1 MKTIALIGGT
11 GQEGRGLARR
21 FARAGVS
28 VRLGSRDAARGAQ
41 AAEGLG
47 VVGGD
52 YAHALEGA
60 DYAMLCVPYTAH
72 RAVLEAIKPMLAGRI
87 LVDITVPLKPPKVRQ
102 VFLPPGQ
109 SAALE
114 AQEILGEAGRVVA
127 ALHHISHTH
136 LADLEHAIA
145 GDVLVCGAKADRE
158 EMLPLLAQLEVS
170 VLDAGPLRNTIALE
184 AMTPVLLHLN
194 RKYGGSASLSI
205 EGLKNR

>member
-1 MKTIALIGGT
+1 M
-11 GQEGRGLARR
+11 
-21 FARAGVS
+21 
-28 VRLGSRDAARGAQ
+28 
-41 AAEGLG
+41 
-47 VVGGD
+47 
-52 YAHALEGA
+52 
-60 DYAMLCVPYTAH
+60 
-72 RAVLEAIKPMLAGRI
+72 
-87 LVDITVPLKPPKVRQ
+87 
-102 VFLPPGQ
+102 PPGQ

-114 AQEILGEAGRVVA
+114 AQGFSGCVENVVA